1 MSVWDTIKRLEHEK
15 VIEPTELEVL
25 QRYGIDPLYLFM
37 ETPTL
42 FQSIRPEIPS
52 LLVYQGEVYIVKN
65 PERVKEALNL
75 RRCQ

>member
-1 MSVWDTIKRLEHEK
+1 VWDIIRRLEHEK

-25 QRYGIDPLYLFM
+25 QLYGIDPLYLFT
-37 ETPTL
+37 EFPTM
-42 FQSIRPEIPS
+42 FQSMRPRIPS

-75 RRCQ
+75 MRC